1 MLGPDMSSDGGV
13 LQGLRTFPSMRDP
26 SKLGDFEFEI
36 RYGGIFPQ
44 GGPLFCVRQVRL
56 LYWASAKR
64 AGHACAHL
72 LTEIPRLWWQFG
84 YGEELRGITPDE
96 VWSQVVQKLR
106 EVRVSSSGLPSS
118 LFD

>member
-1 MLGPDMSSDGGV
+1 MVV

-56 LYWASAKR
+56 LCRASAER
-64 AGHACAHL
+64 AGHAALTVIAL
-72 LTEIPRLWWQFG
+72 LSWQFG

-106 EVRVSSSGLPSS
+106 EVRLSPSGLSYS
-118 LFD
+118 LCAFDFHCSG